1 MRPLTP
7 PRRIR
12 HIHIE
17 SGALQLDYQASAE
30 QAQNVA
36 DELAGSFADMELVVT
51 VDDDVRADLP
61 LLPCSELWD

>member
-12 HIHIE
+12 HLHIE
-17 SGALQLDYQASAE
+17 SGALQLDYQASEE

-36 DELAGSFADMELVVT
+36 DELAQGFSELGLVVT
-51 VDDDVRADLP
+51 VDDEVRDDLP
-61 LLPCSELWD
+61 LLPCAELWE

>member
-1 MRPLTP
+1 MRPITP

-36 DELAGSFADMELVVT
+36 DELEGSFADMELVVT

>member
-1 MRPLTP
+1 MRPITP

-36 DELAGSFADMELVVT
+36 DELEGPFADMELVVT

>member
-1 MRPLTP
+1 MRPLAP

-17 SGALQLDYQASAE
+17 SGELTLDYQAGAE

-36 DELAGSFADMELVVT
+36 EELANTFADMELVVT
-51 VDDDVRADLP
+51 VDDEVRPDFPPLP
-61 LLPCSELWD
+61 YGELWE

>member
-1 MRPLTP
+1 MPSITP

-36 DELAGSFADMELVVT
+36 EELASTFADMELVVT
-51 VDDDVRADLP
+51 VDDEVRPDLP
-61 LLPCSELWD
+61 PLPYGELWD

>member
-1 MRPLTP
+1 MRPIIP

-12 HIHIE
+12 HLHIE
-17 SGALQLDYQASAE
+17 SGALQLDYQASEE

-36 DELAGSFADMELVVT
+36 DELTSTFAELELVVT

-61 LLPCSELWD
+61 LLPCSELWG

>member
-1 MRPLTP
+1 MRPVTP

-12 HIHIE
+12 HLHIE
-17 SGALQLDYQASAE
+17 SGALQLDYQAPAE

-36 DELAGSFADMELVVT
+36 EELAGTFADMELVVT
-51 VDDDVRADLP
+51 VDDEVDASLP